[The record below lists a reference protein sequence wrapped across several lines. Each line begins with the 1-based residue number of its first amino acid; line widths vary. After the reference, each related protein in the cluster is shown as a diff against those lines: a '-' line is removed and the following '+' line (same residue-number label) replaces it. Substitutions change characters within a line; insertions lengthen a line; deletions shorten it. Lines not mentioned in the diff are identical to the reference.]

1 MLLNVCNGP
10 SQMLDWVEEVFQ
22 PCAPNWDR
30 NSLIEDS
37 TLFVGYYAKIQE
49 LSIVDR
55 ELEAKAKEVAKLQA
69 ERQKKKLQRDE
80 LERIVRL
87 KQAEA
92 DMLQLKTLFSI
103 FIGPEV
109 IWKKVMIFQH
119 FGDKVRKHQS

>member
-1 MLLNVCNGP
+1 MTTILI
-10 SQMLDWVEEVFQ
+10 
-22 PCAPNWDR
+22 
-30 NSLIEDS
+30 SLIIFFTMS
-37 TLFVGYYAKIQE
+37 LK

-92 DMLQLKTLFSI
+92 DMLQLKVSATKWR
-103 FIGPEV
+103 PRDREV
-109 IWKKVMIFQH
+109 AKD
-119 FGDKVRKHQS
+119 GENRG

>member
-1 MLLNVCNGP
+1 MTTILI
-10 SQMLDWVEEVFQ
+10 
-22 PCAPNWDR
+22 
-30 NSLIEDS
+30 SLIIFFTMS
-37 TLFVGYYAKIQE
+37 LK

-92 DMLQLKTLFSI
+92 DMLQLKVSETKWR
-103 FIGPEV
+103 PRVREV
-109 IWKKVMIFQH
+109 AKDGENGQL
-119 FGDKVRKHQS
+119 

>member
-1 MLLNVCNGP
+1 M
-10 SQMLDWVEEVFQ
+10 
-22 PCAPNWDR
+22 
-30 NSLIEDS
+30 SL
-37 TLFVGYYAKIQE
+37 K

-92 DMLQLKTLFSI
+92 DMLQLKVSEKKWR
-103 FIGPEV
+103 PRVREV
-109 IWKKVMIFQH
+109 AKDGENGQL
-119 FGDKVRKHQS
+119 